1 MPGLPLRVSRPRQ
14 TDAAESMPPVSK
26 RTHHHSALWHR
37 IVARIRRPHL
47 RIFIISFGEHIRS
60 NTVEHGRDFLSMNL
74 RLPALSRAFWADLPH
89 DALASIV
96 VFLVAL
102 PLCIGITIASNAP
115 TGSGIVTG
123 IVAGLVVGWIAG
135 CPLQVSGPAAGL
147 TVIVLEIIREQ
158 GLEAFSAIVLAA
170 GLIQILWSWLQLGQW
185 FRAVSPA
192 VIHGMLAGIG
202 ALIFASQ
209 FHIMIDDLPKG
220 TGLDNILSLPTAV
233 WKGLADDDSTPL
245 NHHLA
250 ARIGVLTIGT
260 MVMWNMVI
268 PKRFHVLPAVL
279 MGVAVATA
287 VSAILDIPIQRIA
300 VQDDLLAII
309 HLPSV
314 QTLSHLFDTSILAEA
329 LGLAFIASVETLLSA
344 SAVDQLHTGTRTRY
358 NRELLAQGVGNTV
371 CGIIGSLPMTG
382 VIVRS
387 SANVQ
392 AGARTRA
399 SSVLHGLWLLLFVSF
414 LPSVLRLIPT
424 ASLGAVLV
432 YTGYKLMNFDILSE
446 LKKHGRSEVVIFFV
460 TMGTIV
466 TVNLLTGV
474 IFGLALALA
483 KLLYTTQNLE
493 AFFAH
498 DPATGTLTLHLQGI
512 ATFVSLPRLA
522 STLETVPP
530 CAELHVDFASLRHI
544 DHACL
549 NLLKNWQRQHE
560 AKQGK
565 VMVNWDKLQG
575 VSYASRQ
582 TVRESTWW
590 QKWLE

>member
-1 MPGLPLRVSRPRQ
+1 
-14 TDAAESMPPVSK
+14 
-26 RTHHHSALWHR
+26 
-37 IVARIRRPHL
+37 
-47 RIFIISFGEHIRS
+47 
-60 NTVEHGRDFLSMNL
+60 MNL
-74 RLPALSRAFWADLPH
+74 QPDTSNLWLSLRH
-89 DALASIV
+89 DAVASIV

-102 PLCIGITIASNAP
+102 PLCIGITIASGAP
-115 TGSGIVTG
+115 AGSGIVTG
-123 IVAGLVVGWIAG
+123 IIAGILVGWLSG

-147 TVIVLEIIREQ
+147 TVIVFEIIREQ
-158 GLEAFSAIVLAA
+158 GLEAFGVIVIAA

-209 FHIMIDDLPKG
+209 FHIMIDDMPKG
-220 TGLDNILSLPTAV
+220 SGLENILSLPAAA
-233 WKGLADDDSTPL
+233 WKGLIDDDSTPI

-260 MVMWNMVI
+260 MVLWNLVI
-268 PKRFHVLPAVL
+268 PKRFHVVPAVL
-279 MGVAVATA
+279 MGVSAATA
-287 VSAILDIPIQRIA
+287 VSVFLEIPIQRIA

-309 HLPSV
+309 HFPAPLA
-314 QTLSHLFDTSILAEA
+314 LFHLLDTSILAEA

-344 SAVDQLHTGTRTRY
+344 SAVDQLHRGPRTRY
-358 NRELLAQGVGNTV
+358 NRELFAQGVGNML
-371 CGIIGSLPMTG
+371 CGFMGSLPMTG

-387 SANVQ
+387 SANVE
-392 AGARTRA
+392 ADARTRA
-399 SSVLHGLWLLLFVSF
+399 SVVFHGVWLLLFASF

-432 YTGYKLMNFDILSE
+432 FTGYKLMNFGVIPE
-446 LKKHGRSEVVIFFV
+446 LKKHGRGEVVIFFA

-466 TVNLLTGV
+466 FVNLLSGV
-474 IFGLALALA
+474 VFGLALALA
-483 KLLYTTQNLE
+483 KLLHTTQNLE

-498 DPATGTLTLHLQGI
+498 DPMTGKLTLHLQGI

-530 CAELHVDFASLRHI
+530 SAEVQVNFMSLRHI

-549 NLLKNWQRQHE
+549 NMLESWQQQHE
-560 AKQGK
+560 ANQGK
-565 VMVNWDKLQG
+565 VMLNWDKLRG
-575 VSYASRQ
+575 VTYASRQ
-582 TVRESTWW
+582 TLRQTSWW

>member
-1 MPGLPLRVSRPRQ
+1 MNPFHGL
-14 TDAAESMPPVSK
+14 
-26 RTHHHSALWHR
+26 
-37 IVARIRRPHL
+37 
-47 RIFIISFGEHIRS
+47 S
-60 NTVEHGRDFLSMNL
+60 N
-74 RLPALSRAFWADLPH
+74 RLADLRH
-89 DALASIV
+89 DALASVV

-102 PLCIGITIASNAP
+102 PLCIGVTIASGAP

-123 IVAGLVVGWIAG
+123 IVAGLVVGWLSG

-147 TVIVLEIIREQ
+147 TVVVYELIRDQ
-158 GLEAFSAIVLAA
+158 GLEAFGVIVIAA

-220 TGLDNILSLPTAV
+220 SGLDNILSLPAAV
-233 WKGLADDDSTPL
+233 WKGLIDDDSTPM

-260 MVMWNMVI
+260 MLCWNLII
-268 PKRFHVLPAVL
+268 PKRFRMMPAVL
-279 MGVAVATA
+279 MGVTVATI
-287 VSAILDIPIQRIA
+287 VSAALEIPIQRIE
-300 VQDDLLAII
+300 VQDNLLAII
-309 HLPSV
+309 HLPTL
-314 QTLSHLFDTSILAEA
+314 QALSHFLDTDILAEA

-344 SAVDQLHTGTRTRY
+344 SAVDQLHTGPRTRY
-358 NRELLAQGVGNTV
+358 NRELLAQGVGNTL
-371 CGIIGSLPMTG
+371 CGFIGSLPMTG

-387 SANVQ
+387 SANVE

-399 SSVLHGLWLLLFVSF
+399 SAIFHGAWLLVFVSL
-414 LPSVLRLIPT
+414 LPSVLRFIPT

-432 YTGYKLMNFDILSE
+432 YTGYKLMNFGVLPE
-446 LKKHGRSEVVIFFV
+446 LKKHGRGEVVIFFA

-466 TVNLLTGV
+466 FVNLLTGV
-474 IFGLALALA
+474 IFGLCLALA

-493 AFFAH
+493 TFFSRDA
-498 DPATGTLTLHLQGI
+498 ATGKLTLHLQGI

-522 STLETVPP
+522 AVLETAPP
-530 CAELHVDFASLRHI
+530 FAEISIDSSSLRHI

-549 NLLKNWQRQHE
+549 NLLQNWQLQHE
-560 AKQGK
+560 ANHGK
-565 VMVNWDKLQG
+565 VLVDWDKMRG
-575 VSYASRQ
+575 ASYAGRHNTRQ
-582 TVRESTWW
+582 STWW
-590 QKWLE
+590 SKWLE